1 MVKTAIDRNLD
12 SGVTTVR
19 LDGELSAVTVPEV
32 GTVIAK
38 AVAECP
44 PAVIVDLT
52 GLSHDEDPLLVVF
65 ATMTHD
71 AQLHWG
77 VPVLLCQATP
87 GVQEGLSA
95 FRPYV
100 ALYEDT
106 SQAMLAV
113 HANVPR
119 WVRRHLPPQPHSA
132 AVARN
137 VTGEA
142 CLTWG
147 VEGLRGPARLV
158 ANELAANAI
167 VHSGGEFDL
176 TVVHTGRYL
185 RIAVQDASP
194 AMPRVPEGPPV
205 TSTVMRPGSGRGLRI
220 VAAASTHWGATPLL
234 DGKIVWALIRSPD
247 GDRL

>member
-1 MVKTAIDRNLD
+1 MVKTVIDRNLD
-12 SGVTTVR
+12 TGVTTVH
-19 LDGELSAVTVPEV
+19 LEGELSLATVPEV

-38 AVAECP
+38 AAAECP
-44 PAVIVDLT
+44 PAVIVDLA
-52 GLSHDEDPLLVVF
+52 GLGHDEDAVLSVF

-77 VPVLLCQATP
+77 VPVLLCAAAA
-87 GVQEGLSA
+87 GVRDGLDA
-95 FRPYV
+95 FRTYV
-100 ALYEDT
+100 ALYEDRA
-106 SQAMLAV
+106 QASLAV
-113 HANVPR
+113 EAYVPR
-119 WVRRHLPPQPHSA
+119 WVRRHLLPEVHSA
-132 AVARN
+132 AVARG

-147 VEGLRGPARLV
+147 LGKLHGPARLV

-185 RIAVQDASP
+185 RIAVQDGSTT
-194 AMPRVPEGPPV
+194 MPKCPEGPPA

-220 VAAASTHWGATPLL
+220 VAASATHWGATPLL
-234 DGKIVWALIRSPD
+234 DGKIVWALIRSE
-247 GDRL
+247 